1 MRTLGLDGRCPQ
13 PARFWAG
20 SGCVLDPWIGQ
31 EGGLSVS
38 ADLIPIPCVG
48 VYKSGLVRSGWTVY
62 VFSVS
67 RVKIWSVRELGPG
80 MTDLL
85 CIFSIYI
92 GYSLFLLSPSCLPV
106 RQRPEIREGVR

>member
-1 MRTLGLDGRCPQ
+1 M
-13 PARFWAG
+13 
-20 SGCVLDPWIGQ
+20 
-31 EGGLSVS
+31 S

-48 VYKSGLVRSGWTVY
+48 IYKGGLVRLGGTVF

-67 RVKIWSVRELGPG
+67 RVKIWSDRELGPG
-80 MTDLL
+80 MTDLF

>member
-1 MRTLGLDGRCPQ
+1 M
-13 PARFWAG
+13 
-20 SGCVLDPWIGQ
+20 
-31 EGGLSVS
+31 S

-48 VYKSGLVRSGWTVY
+48 IYKSGLVRSSGTVF

-85 CIFSIYI
+85 CIFSINI
-92 GYSLFLLSPSCLPV
+92 GYSLFLLSPV
-106 RQRPEIREGVR
+106 RQRPEIQEGVR